1 MNKYKEENNQLK
13 IEFNER
19 NKFINKLDSLLKEKK
34 YNFKNV
40 NDFLRIFEETNNLNE
55 DNKRLFI
62 NKTFYIKKIIDIYY
76 PKTNHVDQLK
86 SKIDGMPKTNFNFE
100 KIVFNEYLE
109 KALKLL
115 EESNIKYK
123 DLFNEFIELKN
134 KIEMD
139 KYFNK
144 EKNADDYEE
153 KNIEKN
159 NDNFNSNKNCGDFDD
174 KKFYTKTKSKII
186 NSVMENYRIFDH
198 GKVKFSDLKINENKE
213 NKNNNTKSYTDFK
226 LFNNPFYSGDTTK
239 NEKISENVNVN
250 TNKY

>member
-19 NKFINKLDSLLKEKK
+19 NKFINKLDALLKEKK
-34 YNFKNV
+34 FNFKNV
-40 NDFLRIFEETNNLNE
+40 NDFLRIFEETNYLNE

-76 PKTNHVDQLK
+76 PKSNHVDQLK

-123 DLFNEFIELKN
+123 DVFNEYVDL
-134 KIEMD
+134 
-139 KYFNK
+139 
-144 EKNADDYEE
+144 
-153 KNIEKN
+153 
-159 NDNFNSNKNCGDFDD
+159 
-174 KKFYTKTKSKII
+174 KSKIDMNKYLNLKEKCKEDVKCAEKELNKNDESEEKKTFCKSKSRI
-186 NSVMENYRIFDH
+186 IQSVIENPRIFEH
-198 GKVKFSDLKINENKE
+198 GKTKFSELKLNETTQNLKRSAE
-213 NKNNNTKSYTDFK
+213 ELLQTCFGMFDPRSGCSSK
-226 LFNNPFYSGDTTK
+226 LRPMHADWRS
-239 NEKISENVNVN
+239 
-250 TNKY
+250 